1 MESLYISHVAAHIPK
16 SRGFR
21 LEEVSQF
28 FKPLENA
35 QDLENVG
42 DIEYPNRSPQVWKRG
57 H

>member
-28 FKPLENA
+28 FKPPKNA
-35 QDLENVG
+35 QDPGNMG
-42 DIEYPNRSPQVWKRG
+42 DIE
-57 H
+57 

>member
-1 MESLYISHVAAHIPK
+1 MAHIPK
-16 SRGFR
+16 SRGFS

-35 QDLENVG
+35 QDLENMG
-42 DIEYPNRSPQVWKRG
+42 GIEYPNRSPQVRKRG